1 LFAAIGVAEPLIEA
15 ALAVEN
21 YAGAMTALAGLRSP
35 IDAFFDDVIVNSDV
49 ASERE
54 NRLGLL
60 MKIRELAGRIADFDR
75 VEG

>member
-1 LFAAIGVAEPLIEA
+1 
-15 ALAVEN
+15 
-21 YAGAMTALAGLRSP
+21 MTALAGLRAP

-60 MKIRELAGRIADFDR
+60 IKIRNLAGTIADFDR